1 MEVNE
6 VASTTLSSGLQTA
19 RQVATTA
26 TVAMAASLYFAAI
39 VAALHVIRPDLNPI
53 SRPTSAY
60 AVGPNSFLMTSAF
73 FSMSLASFALV
84 VALSQTLSPS
94 ARSRFGLGFLAL
106 WSTGVFIAM
115 TFPMDAE
122 GAPQTLSGTI
132 HQTTGPLTFL
142 CLSTGMI
149 LVSWRLKRDNN
160 WRSLYPAA
168 LTLSWVMLAA
178 FLATFL
184 SFALDLGFL
193 GLFQRIALATAVVWI
208 LLMASC
214 ARAVASSSIAA

>member
-6 VASTTLSSGLQTA
+6 MASTTLSSGLQAT
-19 RQVATTA
+19 RQVTAIA
-26 TVAMAASLYFAAI
+26 TVAMVGALCFAAI

-84 VALSQTLSPS
+84 VALYQTLSPS
-94 ARSRFGLGFLAL
+94 ARSRFGLGLLAL

-115 TFPMDAE
+115 IFPMDAR
-122 GAPQTLSGTI
+122 GAPQTLSGMI
-132 HQTTGPLTFL
+132 HQTAGPLTFL
-142 CLSTGMI
+142 CLSTGMV

-160 WRSLYPAA
+160 WRSLYPTA

-184 SFALDLGFL
+184 SFSLDLGFL
-193 GLFQRIALATAVVWI
+193 GLFQRIALGTAVVWI

-214 ARAVASSSIAA
+214 ARAAASTSVAA